1 MANLPKLEWN
11 VDPVFFQIPRPVVLV
26 VAALIAGYAIVQE
39 IRKKSANP
47 LWTLLVFGGLTALAW
62 KFTQA
67 SLGYAYFLG
76 LIAAFVAE
84 GVRRKA
90 TDNYV
95 TAALFASLGFL
106 AWRFLP
112 ENLDLRYYSLLF
124 VGVFLGGYSFL
135 KWQIVRGGGP
145 AEDAGDFIV
154 YGVLGVLVGARLG
167 HVIFYDFKKALDD
180 PTWIVQIWTG
190 GLASHGAVIGLI
202 FAMWLFTKRRGIPF
216 LEGADRFAFSAA
228 LGATLVRIG
237 NLMNSEIVGRRVP
250 GDAWGLAFPRF
261 DHNEKPAPFRYPTQF
276 GEIFLGLLV
285 LLALFLVDKK
295 LGKEKRPRG
304 ALIATF
310 FVVYFV
316 GRFIVEFWKEFE
328 PPLKAGEAYPSS
340 LTTGQLL
347 SLPGI
352 ALGIFGL
359 YWALK
364 NRIPVGWPNRLV
376 ENAEERQLP
385 RPKRKAKRR
394 DDDDERNDDDD
405 DDDERKPD
413 KAAAKPAAAPRAED
427 DERDEDDD
435 EAPREDES
443 GRESDEDE
451 EKRADEGGDDDDD
464 ESDDDEND
472 DDDELD
478 AQQAPS
484 AKHDPDIDDEF
495 DEKGALKRRRGPSE
509 G

>member
-1 MANLPKLEWN
+1 MANLPKLTWN
-11 VDPVFFQIPRPVVLV
+11 VDPVFFQIPRPVVLG
-26 VAALIAGYAIVQE
+26 VAALVAGYAIVQE
-39 IRKKSANP
+39 IRKKGANP
-47 LWTLLVFGGLTALAW
+47 LWTLLVFGALTAVAW
-62 KFTQA
+62 KFTEA

-76 LIAAFVAE
+76 LIGAFVAE

-112 ENLDLRYYSLLF
+112 ESLDLRYYSLLF
-124 VGVFLGGYSFL
+124 VGVFLGGYSLL
-135 KWQIVRGGGP
+135 KWQIERGGGP

-167 HVIFYDFKKALDD
+167 HVIFYDLEKALED

-190 GLASHGAVIGLI
+190 GLASHGAVLGLV
-202 FAMWLFTKRRGIPF
+202 FAMWLFAKRRGIPF

-261 DHNEKPAPFRYPTQF
+261 DHNEKPTPFRYPTQL

-304 ALIATF
+304 AMIATF
-310 FVVYFV
+310 FAVYFV

-376 ENAEERQLP
+376 EDAGERQP
-385 RPKRKAKRR
+385 RRQKRKAKRR
-394 DDDDERNDDDD
+394 ADDERA
-405 DDDERKPD
+405 DDERDDEDEDDGKEGRRREPV
-413 KAAAKPAAAPRAED
+413 AEPAAAPHAED
-427 DERDEDDD
+427 DEPDEDDEDDED
-435 EAPREDES
+435 EAPRAAES
-443 GRESDEDE
+443 DRESSEDGGERDDED
-451 EKRADEGGDDDDD
+451 DEDD
-464 ESDDDEND
+464 EDRAARQE
-472 DDDELD
+472 
-478 AQQAPS
+478 PS

-509 G
+509 D